1 MWVLPK
7 GVAFI
12 EALDLASVE
21 LPKLLGRFRSDAV
34 TGYAHLRFPSAQA
47 YFLFIEGR
55 FVDAVCEEDGERRVD
70 LPAISRKSLPPQ
82 PVGPLGGWMPTASL
96 PISRALCTGSS
107 TASCFEGQNLALIDV
122 RSLLAKVKC
131 DRLTGALRVYS
142 ADRSGLIF
150 FLSGNPLGFFHDGS
164 ESISTSANEYQKIAS
179 LPGTK
184 VDLHAFA
191 DGSPAL
197 DLLEVIDTPRLW
209 ATTLAHHAERRAAE
223 SAAQEEAERRR
234 RGQVIAGFTAT
245 CGRCSRPGPLGA
257 KAGDLVDRI
266 LAARQGVAALADPEI
281 VEPLLSTVEKAAKL
295 LVGSS
300 RAAALR
306 TDVATL
312 LAERQSTLV
321 PPPSTPLS

>member
-1 MWVLPK
+1 MWVIPK

-34 TGYAHLRFPSAQA
+34 TGYAHLRFPGSQA

-55 FVDAVCEEDGERRVD
+55 FVDAVCEADGERRVD
-70 LPAISRKSLPPQ
+70 LPAISRIFDLSLS
-82 PVGPLGGWMPTASL
+82 GPGRMDAYRIAPDLARSL
-96 PISRALCTGSS
+96 HGLFHGEAI
-107 TASCFEGQNLALIDV
+107 FEGQNLALIDV
-122 RSLLAKVKC
+122 RSLLAKVKS

-150 FLSGNPLGFFHDGS
+150 FLAGNPLGFFHDGS
-164 ESISTSANEYQKIAS
+164 ETISTSANEYQKIAS

-191 DGSPAL
+191 DGSAAL
-197 DLLEVIDTPRLW
+197 DLLEVIDTQRLW
-209 ATTLAHHAERRAAE
+209 GTTRAHHAERRAAE
-223 SAAQEEAERRR
+223 SAAQEETERQR
-234 RGQVIAGFTAT
+234 RGRVIADLDRDLRSLLA
-245 CGRCSRPGPLGA
+245 GPLGA
-257 KAGDLVDRI
+257 KAGDLVDRV

-281 VEPLLSTVEKAAKL
+281 VEPLLSAVEKAAKL
-295 LVGSS
+295 LLGSS

-306 TDVATL
+306 ADVATL

-321 PPPSTPLS
+321 PRPPTPLP